1 MDRES
6 NVWARGGL
14 TLIVGVAL
22 VAGVVMGVP
31 ARAES
36 SCGTGI
42 TEAVFDVVLS
52 MPVPGI
58 VLRQSVKEG
67 SPVHTNEIILE
78 LDNRLEELE
87 VERRKL
93 VMENR
98 KADWESTRTVSEK
111 SSSVSRDELLKREAE
126 YKVALTEY
134 ETAQEQLRRRRLLSP
149 GEGVIVEVKLHV
161 GEACAAYEPIVRVVD
176 TRRCYFISNIEAR
189 ISSDLKVNQPVRLEL
204 EDGKSSIRVA
214 AKIIFISPVIDP
226 ASGLQ
231 KVKALF
237 ENADGRVRP
246 GLMGKMFQE

>member
-1 MDRES
+1 MDRET
-6 NVWARGGL
+6 NVRTRRWL
-14 TLIVGVAL
+14 TSIVGVSLA
-22 VAGVVMGVP
+22 AACAM
-31 ARAES
+31 AATAMAES

-42 TEAVFDVVLS
+42 TEAVFDVTLS

-58 VLRQSVKEG
+58 ILTQPVKEG
-67 SPVHTNEIILE
+67 ALVHTNEVILA

-134 ETAQEQLRRRRLLSP
+134 ETAQEQLRRRHLLSP
-149 GEGVIVEVKLHV
+149 GEGVVAEVKLHV
-161 GEACAAYEPIVRVVD
+161 GEACAAYEPVVRVVD
-176 TRRCYFISNIEAR
+176 ARRCYFISNVEAR
-189 ISSDLKVNQPVRLEL
+189 ISSGLKVKQPVRLEL
-204 EDGKSSIRVA
+204 EDGSSSLRVEA
-214 AKIIFISPVIDP
+214 RIVFISPVVDP

-237 ENADGRVRP
+237 ENADGKVRP
-246 GLMGKMFQE
+246 GLMGKMFCE